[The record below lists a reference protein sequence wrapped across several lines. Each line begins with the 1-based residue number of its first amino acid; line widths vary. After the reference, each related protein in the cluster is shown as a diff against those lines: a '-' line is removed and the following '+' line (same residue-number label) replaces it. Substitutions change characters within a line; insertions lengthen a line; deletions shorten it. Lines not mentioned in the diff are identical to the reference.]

1 MAAAAAA
8 SASASSA
15 PVKKPNWDHMTEG
28 KRLCAIFVSDEPA
41 VLQKIQTVTD
51 GHTDRLSVDA
61 VQKVNTIVCDIYND
75 PSFAPADTVGSDYP
89 ELRGDPSKRAIYHGT
104 DTPVHRDKSFL
115 ADKFNEYRKEFTI
128 VYNNYTASGSGQ
140 GGNLSGGN
148 LASFIQSGMNENI
161 IKVMYETLHKKPTM
175 MQFVTRVMQKEG
187 RAETDL
193 GGDSNA
199 AWKASVPARGTMVP
213 QASGHG
219 SRKKS
224 AATRR
229 AGRAKK
235 TLERER
241 STVADVAADLAATTE
256 RNSTMTLLIAGQ
268 QAGLLNDGMNAELKR
283 KLEAIGRVALQ
294 GEPDSDEQASDDDDD
309 HAGWSEADEDEDD
322 ATVASYGTYDVE
334 WLDGAEMREHV
345 AAAEADAAA
354 AAAAPAGAA
363 TAAAAPA
370 AAAAASSE

>member
-1 MAAAAAA
+1 
-8 SASASSA
+8 
-15 PVKKPNWDHMTEG
+15 MTEG

-75 PSFAPADTVGSDYP
+75 PSFAPADTVASEFP

-104 DTPVHRDKSFL
+104 NTPVYRDKSFL

-128 VYNNYTASGSGQ
+128 VYNNFTASGSGQ

-175 MQFVTRVMQKEG
+175 LQFVTRVMQKEG

-354 AAAAPAGAA
+354 AAAAPTAA
-363 TAAAAPA
+363 TAATTDAAAAPA
-370 AAAAASSE
+370 ATTSSE